1 LKGCAKDPSDNLSLA
16 ERYDH
21 FLKRAKLKQIENII
35 DNDQKVHYS
44 YRIMLNMARAY
55 EAALEDNYFWALDEN
70 KAKVDGVLH
79 YLKNVK
85 VEVEDHDGELG
96 KLRADFLHKVV
107 EFVRSNIGEAKDRQ
121 SIRMLLPF
129 VVRAQRVLE
138 ADLDNLGL
146 VKQFLNSQTSG
157 EAKKIKDKLNDRL
170 STENQR
176 SALGLDVVE
185 GTQKK
190 VARDM
195 AKEIE
200 DRLMKN
206 GNFDFGELEKLR
218 PSERQVLSNARL
230 EQFRERAVAEFDR
243 ILDGLNSEQRAI
255 MEKERPKFLLDLMKM
270 GEKEFE
276 RIEKMSFQLYKIKE
290 FKKEVDRQ
298 RWQDA
303 IYMWF
308 LNFAQNGMQA
318 YNRGSNIFVQQI
330 EKIIK
335 ESVQ

>member
-1 LKGCAKDPSDNLSLA
+1 
-16 ERYDH
+16 
-21 FLKRAKLKQIENII
+21 
-35 DNDQKVHYS
+35 
-44 YRIMLNMARAY
+44 MLNMVRAY